1 MKICIISSLYKPTI
15 IGGAEVVAEKTAREL
30 QRRGHEVFVVT
41 TNHHSKTEEVDVDD
55 IKTYRIPLNIYSIY
69 NLSDQSIIKKLLWHL
84 IDLWNPSAY
93 FKLKDILKEKKPDII
108 HIHNF
113 KGFSGAAFSAAK
125 KLDVPVVFTVHDY
138 SVYCVRANLL
148 KGDGSICTEPRIPC
162 RFYKEVNSFFIDK
175 IPDFVISPS
184 KFLIDKLKSQGFFR
198 DSEIAVIPNPVE
210 KDPEII
216 EKDYITIDILYVGA
230 LSGHKGTDILIRAFR
245 ELGDDN
251 MRLHIVGRGPD
262 EDKLKA
268 LRGDDERII
277 FHGFL
282 EGEELSEMYAKANVT
297 VVPSIGYENSPMVI
311 YESFTHSTPVIG
323 SNIGGIPEIVSEGY
337 NGFLFE
343 PGNKDEL
350 KSILKRLVEDPS
362 ILKELEKNAYES
374 AKKYTLK
381 EHIDKLERI
390 YNNLLGEYH
399 G

>member
-230 LSGHKGTDILIRAFR
+230 LSKHKGTDVLIRAFR
-245 ELGDDN
+245 ELEDDN

-268 LRGDDERII
+268 ISGDDEKII

-282 EGEELSEMYAKANVT
+282 KGEELSGMYAKANVT
-297 VVPSIGYENSPMVI
+297 VVPSICYENSPMVL
-311 YESFTHSTPVIG
+311 YESFAHSTPVIG
-323 SNIGGIPEIVSEGY
+323 SNIGG
-337 NGFLFE
+337 
-343 PGNKDEL
+343 
-350 KSILKRLVEDPS
+350 
-362 ILKELEKNAYES
+362 
-374 AKKYTLK
+374 
-381 EHIDKLERI
+381 
-390 YNNLLGEYH
+390 
-399 G
+399 

>member
-1 MKICIISSLYKPTI
+1 MKICLISSLYKPTI

-184 KFLIDKLKSQGFFR
+184 KSLIDKLKSQGFFR

-230 LSGHKGTDILIRAFR
+230 LSKHKGVDVLIRAFR

-268 LRGDDERII
+268 ISGDDEKII

-282 EGEELSEMYAKANVT
+282 EGEELSGMYGKANVT
-297 VVPSIGYENSPMVI
+297 VVPSICYENSPMVV
-311 YESFTHSTPVIG
+311 YESFAHSTPVIG
-323 SNIGGIPEIVSEGY
+323 SNLGGIPELITEGY

-343 PGNKDEL
+343 PGDKDEL
-350 KSILKRLVEDPS
+350 KGVLKRLVEDPS
-362 ILKELEKNAYES
+362 ILKEFEKNAYES
-374 AKKYTLK
+374 AKKYTIK
-381 EHIDKLERI
+381 EHLDKLERI
-390 YNNLLGEYH
+390 YRGLL
-399 G
+399 

>member
-113 KGFSGAAFSAAK
+113 KGLSGAAFSAAK
-125 KLDVPVVFTVHDY
+125 KLDVPVVFTVHDH

-184 KFLIDKLKSQGFFR
+184 KSLIDKLKSQGFFR

-230 LSGHKGTDILIRAFR
+230 LSKHKGTDVLIRAFR
-245 ELGDDN
+245 ELEDDN

-268 LRGDDERII
+268 ISGDDEKII

-282 EGEELSEMYAKANVT
+282 KGEELSGMYGKANVT
-297 VVPSIGYENSPMVI
+297 VVPSVWYENSPMVV
-311 YESFTHSTPVIG
+311 YESFAHSTPVIG
-323 SNIGGIPEIVSEGY
+323 SNIGGIPELVSEGC

-343 PGNKDEL
+343 PGDKDEL
-350 KSILKRLVEDPS
+350 KSTLKRLLEDPS
-362 ILKELEKNAYES
+362 ILKEFEKNAHES
-374 AKKYTLK
+374 AKNYTIK
-381 EHIDKLERI
+381 EHLDKLERI
-390 YNNLLGEYH
+390 YRGLL
-399 G
+399 

>member
-125 KLDVPVVFTVHDY
+125 KLDVPVVFTVHDC

-184 KFLIDKLKSQGFFR
+184 KFLIDKLKYQGFFR

-210 KDPEII
+210 KDLEII

-230 LSGHKGTDILIRAFR
+230 LSGHKGTDVLIRAFR

-268 LRGDDERII
+268 ISGDDEKII

-282 EGEELSEMYAKANVT
+282 KGEELSGMYGKANVT
-297 VVPSIGYENSPMVI
+297 VVPSVCYENSPMVV
-311 YESFTHSTPVIG
+311 YESFAHSTPVIG
-323 SNIGGIPEIVSEGY
+323 SNIGGIPELVSEGC

-343 PGNKDEL
+343 PGDKDEL
-350 KSILKRLVEDPS
+350 KSTLKRLVEDPS
-362 ILKELEKNAYES
+362 ILKEFEKNAYES
-374 AKKYTLK
+374 AKKYTIK
-381 EHIDKLERI
+381 EHLEKLERI
-390 YNNLLGEYH
+390 YRGLL
-399 G
+399 

>member
-162 RFYKEVNSFFIDK
+162 RFYKEVNSFFI
-175 IPDFVISPS
+175 
-184 KFLIDKLKSQGFFR
+184 
-198 DSEIAVIPNPVE
+198 
-210 KDPEII
+210 
-216 EKDYITIDILYVGA
+216 
-230 LSGHKGTDILIRAFR
+230 
-245 ELGDDN
+245 
-251 MRLHIVGRGPD
+251 
-262 EDKLKA
+262 
-268 LRGDDERII
+268 ER
-277 FHGFL
+277 
-282 EGEELSEMYAKANVT
+282 Y
-297 VVPSIGYENSPMVI
+297 
-311 YESFTHSTPVIG
+311 
-323 SNIGGIPEIVSEGY
+323 
-337 NGFLFE
+337 
-343 PGNKDEL
+343 
-350 KSILKRLVEDPS
+350 R
-362 ILKELEKNAYES
+362 
-374 AKKYTLK
+374 TL
-381 EHIDKLERI
+381 
-390 YNNLLGEYH
+390 
-399 G
+399 

>member
-93 FKLKDILKEKKPDII
+93 LKLKDILKEEKPDII

-184 KFLIDKLKSQGFFR
+184 KSLIDKLKSQGFFR

-230 LSGHKGTDILIRAFR
+230 LSKHKGVDVLIRAFR

-251 MRLHIVGRGPD
+251 IRLHIVGRGPD
-262 EDKLKA
+262 ENKLKA
-268 LRGDDERII
+268 LHGDDERII

-282 EGEELSEMYAKANVT
+282 EGEELSGMYGKANVT
-297 VVPSIGYENSPMVI
+297 VVPSVWYENSPMVV
-311 YESFTHSTPVIG
+311 YESFAHSTPVIG
-323 SNIGGIPEIVSEGY
+323 SNIGGIPELVSEGC

-343 PGNKDEL
+343 PGDKDEL
-350 KSILKRLVEDPS
+350 KSTLKRLVEDPS
-362 ILKELEKNAYES
+362 ILKEFEKNAHES
-374 AKKYTLK
+374 AKKYTIK
-381 EHIDKLERI
+381 EHLEKLERI
-390 YNNLLGEYH
+390 YRGLL
-399 G
+399 

>member
-1 MKICIISSLYKPTI
+1 VKICIISSLYKPTI

-390 YNNLLGEYH
+390 YNNLSEEYH